1 MELAM
6 KAKVTEQGVLI
17 PKRFLEGVDEVEI
30 RQEQHAILVLPI
42 ISDDP
47 ILQLGTQPIV
57 GNEEDASVQHD
68 ATSTTYEHSFS

>member
-1 MELAM
+1 MERAM

-30 RQEQHAILVLPI
+30 RQEQHAILVVPI
-42 ISDDP
+42 IDDDP

-57 GNEEDASVQHD
+57 GDEEDASVHHD
-68 ATSTTYEHSFS
+68 RYLYDV